1 MLRKANNVR
10 SLDATQRNR
19 SDHVFDKT
27 QFKEDF
33 PHEIALKDLVPRIQ
47 SRARDALAVDRVET
61 LFFQRKLTGRR
72 CSCFLVE
79 SSPDAGCQICYGTGI
94 VGGYTKFGTV
104 DFTIDYT
111 HPSLRAVNIRPL
123 FELQARPVLLG
134 LDDNAL
140 DGFFEVEVNVR
151 QNIGTVDFWNLVVRT
166 TSLTQFNSLTASIRT
181 RDENDFVPV
190 TYESLNERVS
200 QQFLVFRFDF
210 HRDTLSDANPIFSQ
224 LFLRAKL
231 IDDLVVRVDIPRDRE
246 SITLAE
252 FGIYD
257 SWQTISAYFDNTMPR
272 IGVEDF
278 LFRCRDHEL
287 WKVVDASPNRPLNI
301 LTSHDTTLRLIQTF
315 EPYVNVPVGT
325 T

>member
-111 HPSLRAVNIRPL
+111 HPGLRAVNIRPL

-151 QNIGTVDFWNLVVRT
+151 QNIGAVDFWNLVVRT
-166 TSLTQFNSLTASIRT
+166 TSLTQFNSLTASLRT
-181 RDENDFVPV
+181 RDENAFVPV

-224 LFLRAKL
+224 LFLRTKL